1 MINDKR
7 PILQL
12 PKLILASG
20 SPRRAEIL
28 RFVGWEFEKRVA
40 DIDETEFAGEKAE
53 DYVRR
58 LAKTKAETVAG
69 FYENTLVLGADTI
82 VVIDGQIVGKPKD
95 LTDARR
101 MLKILSGRWHEVFT
115 GVAVVRKADE
125 LRITNYELRE
135 ENSGFKIQDSKSEA
149 QNLPTKDEGRRTKDE
164 AENPKSKI
172 QNLKSIVDLQKTRVK
187 FGELSDAEIEL
198 LIEKGEPLDKAG
210 AYAVQAQAA
219 LFIEE
224 IQGDYW
230 NVVGLPV
237 NLVYRLVKEIIS
249 R

>member
-1 MINDKR
+1 M
-7 PILQL
+7 LQL

-28 RFVGWEFEKRVA
+28 RFVGWAFEKHIA
-40 DIDETEFAGEKAE
+40 DIDETEIAGEKPE

-58 LAKTKAETVAG
+58 LAKTKAETVAAH
-69 FYENTLVLGADTI
+69 YENALVLGADTI

-95 LTDARR
+95 ADDARR
-101 MLKILSGRWHEVFT
+101 MLRLLSGKWHEVLT
-115 GVAVVRKADE
+115 GVALIGSQQSV
-125 LRITNYELRE
+125 
-135 ENSGFKIQDSKSEA
+135 
-149 QNLPTKDEGRRTKDE
+149 
-164 AENPKSKI
+164 
-172 QNLKSIVDLQKTRVK
+172 VDLQNTRVK
-187 FGELSDAEIEL
+187 FAELSNAEIEL

-237 NLVYRLVKEIIS
+237 NLVYKMWKNLTAGK
-249 R
+249 